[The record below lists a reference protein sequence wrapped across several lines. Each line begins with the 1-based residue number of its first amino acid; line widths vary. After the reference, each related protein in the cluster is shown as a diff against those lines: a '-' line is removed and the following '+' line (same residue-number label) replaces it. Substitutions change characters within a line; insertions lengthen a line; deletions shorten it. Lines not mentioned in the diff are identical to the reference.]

1 MSKFIKLTNP
11 RDVSGDLIINV
22 DLIRI
27 VIPKYNGCSVIE
39 FSDEHNVAVNETP
52 ERIFKMIKA
61 AK

>member
-11 RDVSGDLIINV
+11 RDEDGHLIVNV

-27 VIPKYNGCSVIE
+27 VTSTYNDCSVVE
-39 FSDEHNVAVNETP
+39 FSDEHNVVVKETL
-52 ERIFKMIKA
+52 ERILKMIET